1 MLLLKFD
8 CSGGAAIKD
17 RAHSRMITDGATKN
31 CSIILFQKKKRF
43 IPLTGVVSGFFQDGC
58 PTEKTGGKLR
68 ERESARPQTHLY
80 IQRKPSQMPHLTK
93 IRTYSQLKMIIL
105 PNL

>member
-17 RAHSRMITDGATKN
+17 RAHSRLIIDGATKN

-43 IPLTGVVSGFFQDGC
+43 LPLNYVFLCLLLQ
-58 PTEKTGGKLR
+58 
-68 ERESARPQTHLY
+68 
-80 IQRKPSQMPHLTK
+80 
-93 IRTYSQLKMIIL
+93 IL
-105 PNL
+105 ITNK